1 MVKTLAV
8 IEENPNYPS
17 LDIRSPDGEQYKV
30 CLRPLIKPNTSQPR
44 ITVGRC
50 EDNDI
55 VLADRYKMVSRWQC
69 VLEFGNGRW
78 WVVDEG
84 SANGTF
90 VRPSYSN
97 SEIDVRS
104 EETIPLKN
112 GDEILILGNWTESDQ
127 PVFWRLIF
135 CDRDET
141 IRVARL
147 QLPADIEYNLLRQ
160 QLVRVTPR
168 SQDEIRLRP
177 QERDLIHYMAQ
188 QNQEKGQPVV
198 CEYDKLIAGVWGDR
212 FGHSNNEVNRLVWS
226 IRSKM
231 EPDAGEPR
239 FLKTV
244 KGKGYLLDIKILT

>member
-1 MVKTLAV
+1 MVKALAV
-8 IEENPNYPS
+8 TEPNPSYPS
-17 LDIRSPDGEQYKV
+17 LDISSPDGEQYKV
-30 CLRPLIKPNTSQPR
+30 CLEPLIKRNTSQPR
-44 ITVGRC
+44 ITIGRN

-55 VLADRYKMVSRWQC
+55 VLSDRYKMVSRWQC

-90 VRPSYSN
+90 VRLSHST

-104 EETIPLKN
+104 EETVPLRN
-112 GDEILILGNWTESDQ
+112 GDEILILGNWTESEQ
-127 PVFWRLIF
+127 PVFWRLVF

-141 IRVARL
+141 IRIAKL
-147 QLPADIEYNLLRQ
+147 QFPADMEYNLARQ

-168 SQDEIRLRP
+168 SRDEIRLSP
-177 QERDLIHYMAQ
+177 QQRDLIHYMAQ
-188 QNQEKGQPVV
+188 RNRENDRPVV
-198 CEYDKLIAGVWGDR
+198 CEYEKLIECIWGDR
-212 FGHSNNEVNRLVWS
+212 FGHTNNEINRLVWS

-244 KGKGYLLDIKILT
+244 MGKGYLLDIKIST